1 MSSAY
6 LKLWIF
12 LLAILIPACASS
24 SLSFHMMYSAYKLNK
39 QGDNIQPWCS
49 PFPVWTRSSEF
60 EYRITELQPKV
71 DRNTYESIS
80 SVQFSR
86 SVMSDS
92 LWPRGLQHTRPPCPS
107 PTPRVHSNSCPLSR
121 WCHPTIS
128 SSVSPSAPAL
138 NLSQHQDLFQ
148 WVSSSHEVARYWSFN
163 FNISPSNEHPRLI
176 SFRMDWL
183 DLLEVQGTHKSLRQ
197 HHT

>member
-92 LWPRGLQHTRPPCPS
+92 LWPRGLQHARPPCPS

-128 SSVSPSAPAL
+128 SSASPSAPAL
-138 NLSQHQDLFQ
+138 SLSQHQDLFE
-148 WVSSSHEVARYWSFN
+148 WVSSSH
-163 FNISPSNEHPRLI
+163 
-176 SFRMDWL
+176 
-183 DLLEVQGTHKSLRQ
+183 
-197 HHT
+197 